1 MSYDLHCYKSK
12 LGHPDLDEAK
22 EGVELDEEEK
32 FEKITPKQKII
43 MEKVAT
49 ALRAY
54 NPKLEFGEKDFVAI
68 AEMENSTVEEAKEKY
83 SDIELNTPDGEL
95 ATQISIFGSVI
106 TVIVPY
112 WYSDDRAD
120 LVFQK
125 VHEYT
130 KIIHQTT
137 GYFVYDP
144 QTETAY
150 NPLEEE
156 FNGLDTYNKTVK
168 YSERLGQEEKKPWWK
183 FW

>member
-12 LGHPDLDEAK
+12 LGHPDLAEAQ
-22 EGVELDEEEK
+22 EGIELDEDEG
-32 FEKITPKQKII
+32 FAKITAKQKVL
-43 MEKVAT
+43 MDKVAT
-49 ALRAY
+49 ALRTY
-54 NPKLEFGEKDFVAI
+54 NPKLEFGEKDFAAI
-68 AEMENSTVEEAKEKY
+68 AEMESSTIEEVKEKY
-83 SDIELNTPDGEL
+83 ADIELNTPDDEL

-106 TVIVPY
+106 TVVVPY
-112 WYSDDRAD
+112 WYSDNRAE

-130 KIIHQTT
+130 KIIYQTT

-150 NPLEEE
+150 DPTKEE
-156 FNGLDTYNKTVK
+156 FNGLDIYKKTVK
-168 YSERLGQEEKKPWWK
+168 YSEGLGQEEKKPWWK